1 MKRNLLTLIAVL
13 LLTVAGGNR
22 QAVAQKLA
30 LKWKTDSVLRVPE
43 SVLYDAGKNVL
54 YVACID
60 GNADEKD
67 GKGSVAKVSTS
78 GKIEKLDWVTGL
90 DAPKGMGL
98 FKNNLYVS
106 DITRVDVIDITTG
119 KVTDKIEIDG
129 AQFLNDITVDKKGD
143 VYVSDSKTS
152 KIYVLKNKK
161 VELYYENAEFKGTN
175 GLLALADGGLYILDF
190 GNGFNYKLS
199 ADKKLTKFAVTSEGA
214 DGVVLAGKDEYLVS
228 NWHGEVYFVGAD
240 GKSQK
245 VLDTKDQKISAADIE
260 YDMKTK
266 MLFVPTFFA
275 NSVMAYSF
283 SK

>member
-1 MKRNLLTLIAVL
+1 MKRNLFMLIAFVL
-13 LLTVAGGNR
+13 ISAGGHHTI
-22 QAVAQKLA
+22 AQKLTF
-30 LKWKTDSVLRVPE
+30 KWKTDTLLRVPE
-43 SVLYDAGKNVL
+43 SVLFDAAKNIL

-60 GNADEKD
+60 GQAAEKD
-67 GKGSVAKVSTS
+67 GKGSIAKVSTT
-78 GKIEKLDWVTGL
+78 GKIEKLDWVSGL

-119 KVTDKIEIDG
+119 KVTDKIEIEG
-129 AQFLNDITVDKKGD
+129 AQFLNDITVDKKGN

-161 VELYYENAEFKGTN
+161 FELYYENPEFKGTN
-175 GLLALADGGLYILDF
+175 GLLALPDGSLYILDF

-199 ADKKLTKFAVTSEGA
+199 ADKKLTKFGETAEGA
-214 DGVVLAGKDEYLVS
+214 DGVVLVGKDEYLVS
-228 NWHGEVYFVGAD
+228 KWHGEVYYVGAD

-245 VLDTKDQKISAADIE
+245 VLDTKDQKKISAADIE
-260 YDMKTK
+260 YDIKSKT
-266 MLFVPTFFA
+266 LFVPTFFG

>member
-1 MKRNLLTLIAVL
+1 MKRNLFALIAIVL
-13 LLTVAGGNR
+13 LGA
-22 QAVAQKLA
+22 AYSHPAAAQKLT
-30 LKWKTDSVLRVPE
+30 LKWKTDTLLRVPE
-43 SVLYDAGKNVL
+43 SVLFDAAKNVL

-60 GNADEKD
+60 GKPDAKD
-67 GKGSVAKVSTS
+67 GVGSIAKVSTN
-78 GKIEKLDWVTGL
+78 GKIEKLNWVTGL

-106 DITRVDVIDITTG
+106 DVTRVDVIDITTG
-119 KVTDKIEIDG
+119 KVTDKIEIEG

-143 VYVSDSKTS
+143 VYVSDSKAS
-152 KIYVLKNKK
+152 KIYVIKNKK
-161 VELYYENAEFKGTN
+161 AELYYENPEFKGTN
-175 GLLALADGGLYILDF
+175 GLLALPDGSLYILDF

-199 ADKKLTKFAVTSEGA
+199 ADKKLTKFTETSASA

-228 NWHGEVYFVGAD
+228 NWHGEVYFVSAD

-245 VLDTKDQKISAADIE
+245 VLDTKDQKLTAADIE
-260 YDMKTK
+260 YDIKSKT
-266 MLFVPTFFA
+266 LFVPTFFS